1 MSIVSCVRDPE
12 PKLRRSKFTVTIIVF
27 IIRSYHAYG
36 TALKVRNLSLPPTSP
51 EPPTLSTL
59 KMTLP
64 LTILYV
70 ARRLHYTVHESGEIY
85 VN

>member
-59 KMTLP
+59 KMTLTS
-64 LTILYV
+64 TILYV